1 MKKRIRKKYLSEE
14 EQRVLM
20 LYNECEN
27 VEFTRYHV
35 ETSAAKSFVSILGKP
50 QIDENNDVI
59 WYSATKGKV
68 EVTAFLRRDQE

>member
-20 LYNECEN
+20 LYNECEK

-35 ETSAAKSFVSILGKP
+35 ETKAAKAFVSILGKP